1 MMNMTDSI
9 IDYRRYLK
17 RRNFSSHTITNY
29 LNSIKQFV
37 LWLDMP
43 IEDVTC
49 DQVFKYMGYLID
61 KRMSAQTI
69 NSNLYRIRSFY
80 NYLHFDRELPIEVPF
95 KKNSRLKPPK
105 PLPQFL
111 RDQDV
116 EKFFSV
122 VKKSRD
128 MAMFKVMLRCG
139 LRVEEVSNLTIKA
152 IDLKQNRLLVLRGKG
167 KKDRVTYISADA
179 QNALSQYLKQRSS
192 SRVEKVFL
200 VEKGTYKGKPI
211 SVRGI
216 QKRMEY
222 YARKAGVKASCHRM
236 RHTMATQMLN
246 ADADIVTIQ
255 ELLGH
260 TKISTTERYSKVSN
274 AKVRRDYESAM
285 HIITNG
291 KSNETKANG
300 YKKFFTKDKLK
311 MVMKNLNQAV

>member
-1 MMNMTDSI
+1 MDMTHSI
-9 IDYRRYLK
+9 INYRRYLK
-17 RRNFSSHTITNY
+17 RRNFSSHTIKNY
-29 LNSIKQFV
+29 LHSIKQFV
-37 LWLDMP
+37 LWLDTP
-43 IEDVTC
+43 IEAVTC
-49 DQVFKYMGYLID
+49 DKVFAYMGYLID
-61 KRMSAQTI
+61 KRMRPQTI
-69 NSNLYRIRSFY
+69 NSNLYRIRAFY
-80 NYLHFDRELPIEVPF
+80 NFLHFDKDLPIEVPF
-95 KKNSRLKPPK
+95 KKSTRLKPPK

-111 RDQDV
+111 RDEDV

-152 IDLKQNRLLVLRGKG
+152 IDLKQKRLLVLNGKG
-167 KKDRVTYISADA
+167 KKDRVTYISKDA

-222 YARKAGVKASCHRM
+222 YAGKARVKASCHRM
-236 RHTMATQMLN
+236 RHTMATQLLN
-246 ADADIVTIQ
+246 ADADIVAIQ

-260 TKISTTERYSKVSN
+260 TKITTTERYSKVSN
-274 AKVRRDYESAM
+274 VKVRRDYESAM
-285 HIITNG
+285 HIIVNG
-291 KSNETKANG
+291 RPSEAKENG
-300 YKKFFTKDKLK
+300 YKKFFTKDKLQ
-311 MVMKNLNQAV
+311 MVMKNLRPNA

>member
-1 MMNMTDSI
+1 MNMTDSI
-9 IDYRRYLK
+9 IDFRRFLK
-17 RRNFSSHTITNY
+17 RRNFSSHTIKNY

-37 LWLDMP
+37 LWLDTP
-43 IEDVTC
+43 IEEVTC
-49 DQVFKYMGYLID
+49 DKVFEYMGYLID
-61 KRMSAQTI
+61 KRLSPQTI
-69 NSNLYRIRSFY
+69 NSNLYRIRAFY
-80 NYLHFDRELPIEVPF
+80 NFLHFDKELPIEVPF
-95 KKNSRLKPPK
+95 KKTSRLKPPK

-111 RDQDV
+111 RDEDV

-139 LRVEEVSNLTIKA
+139 LRVEEVSKLTIKA
-152 IDLKQNRLLVLRGKG
+152 IDLKQKRLLVIRGKG
-167 KKDRVTYISADA
+167 KKDRMTYISEDA
-179 QNALSQYLKQRSS
+179 QNALSRYLKQRSS

-274 AKVRRDYESAM
+274 VKVRRDYYHAM
-285 HIITNG
+285 RIITNG
-291 KSNETKANG
+291 RSRGTRGKG
-300 YKKFFTKDKLK
+300 YKKFFTKEKLR
-311 MVMKNLNQAV
+311 MVMNDFEEPA